1 MSQPPPGDRQLVILG
16 ASGQIAAVARRLGCR
31 LIHVQKPG
39 SPLEQFIEP
48 GSVRSTYYTADY
60 TAESFPS
67 FLEKVLRPL
76 APDAVVSV
84 REDGLGPAALANAR
98 LGLAGT
104 PPEVVETLRDKAK
117 MRALLEGKAPHLTVR
132 ASIPTSREDAVDTF
146 LAWGGRPA
154 ILKPRASSGSRG
166 VLLVE
171 SVADLL
177 AQGDPSGQVLEEHLP
192 GQEYS
197 AESFSVGGVH
207 RIVAIVEKHTGPS
220 FVELAHVVPAPSLD
234 VSAVPVIQDQLTE
247 FLDVVGLVDGPAHT
261 EFKLVDG
268 GIRIIESH
276 NRIGGDGIPHL
287 VRLVTGTDLQR
298 WSMGWPLGLGG
309 PGPQDRPA
317 AAAAAIAFATAPEGV
332 VQSVALPRL
341 EFADATVEDVRSFVK
356 PGDEVAALT
365 SSSARV
371 GSGSVSGADPSRVL
385 AAARRL
391 AAGID
396 VVCRPTGGRE

>member
-1 MSQPPPGDRQLVILG
+1 MSQPPPGDRHLVVLG

-60 TAESFPS
+60 TADSFPS
-67 FLEKVLRPL
+67 FVEQVLRPL

-84 REDGLGPAALANAR
+84 REDGLVPAALANAR

-104 PPEVVETLRDKAK
+104 PLDVVETLRDKAK

-132 ASIPTSREDAVDTF
+132 ASVPASLEDAVDTF
-146 LAWGGRPA
+146 LSWGARPA

-166 VLLVE
+166 VVLVE

-177 AQGDPSGQVLEEHLP
+177 AQGDPSGQVLEEYLP

-197 AESFSVGGVH
+197 AESFSVDGVH
-207 RIVAIVEKHTGPS
+207 RVVALVEKHVGPS
-220 FVELAHVVPAPSLD
+220 FVELAHVVPPPSLG
-234 VSAVPVIQDQLTE
+234 VPAAVVQDQLIE

-261 EFKLVDG
+261 EFKLTDG

-276 NRIGGDGIPHL
+276 NRVGGDGIPHL
-287 VRLVTGTDLQR
+287 VRIVTGIDLQR
-298 WSMGWPLGLGG
+298 WSLGWPLGLGG

-317 AAAAAIAFATAPEGV
+317 AAAAAIAFATAPQGTVE
-332 VQSVALPRL
+332 SVALPTL
-341 EFADATVEDVRSFVK
+341 EFADATVEDVRSFVR
-356 PGDEVAALT
+356 PGDKVGALT

-371 GSGSVSGADPSRVL
+371 GSASVSGADPSWVL
-385 AAARRL
+385 TAART
-391 AAGID
+391 AAEGIG
-396 VVCRPTGGRE
+396 VVSRPVGVPL